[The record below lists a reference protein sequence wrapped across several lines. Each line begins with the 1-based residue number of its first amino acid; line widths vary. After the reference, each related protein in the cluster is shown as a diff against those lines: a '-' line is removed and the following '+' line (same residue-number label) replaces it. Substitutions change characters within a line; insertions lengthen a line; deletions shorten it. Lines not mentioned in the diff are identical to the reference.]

1 MKVNYLL
8 PLLLIVFCFA
18 SCSKEANKQK
28 HNDLSNYL
36 NHIEESDRNQRDKI
50 IQLDSILLTLEDDFN
65 SKAHRELLFHF
76 AGVAYNIKA
85 NELYFKT
92 SQNLLSLAQ
101 KAKDTHD
108 IAKAYFY
115 LGDYYEDIVKLD
127 SAYVSYSYAAKFYQA
142 KQDTLHVG
150 IMQKSMAIILFEEGL
165 FNQAEVEA
173 FASIQKIAPYKDNK
187 LLLEA
192 YVTIASILDQNS
204 QSEEAV
210 LYYKKALDLLNN
222 YDSKQNVTIQ
232 RITIY
237 NNIGYLYNGLKNYT
251 EAEQAL
257 LNGLNLL
264 TQDLQNSLLHAMLFN
279 NLALTYIKTDRL
291 TEAEQLVKDAY
302 RMRTSLQTPQGL
314 ISSYSRF
321 GELYLAK
328 KDTLKAVEYWKKG
341 FKTSEKVKARNT
353 ALTNLRYLSLY
364 DQQNA
369 KEYTQR
375 YYEINDSLKKL
386 QIENRTK
393 FARIEYET
401 AQLEARNELLSQ
413 RITLFSILSL
423 LAVLLSILIY
433 ILFKQKM
440 IQRRLLY
447 EQQQQQDREL
457 IYKLILQQEEI
468 AKTTLLDERT
478 RISTEL
484 HDGIINTLFNIRLML
499 SNECT
504 PQNRQLIASEIEGAQ
519 QQIRRISHNLQ
530 DQSLAMGNFTPILE
544 NLIEKN
550 TTTAQSFTLLIA
562 RNFDW
567 NNFDYKTKMNIY
579 RIVQESIQ
587 NIIKHA
593 QATRSIISIVESM
606 SSYHI
611 KIQDNGIGF
620 KVSESK
626 KGIGLKNIQFRVN
639 QINGVLTIHSSA
651 NKGTVLEVT
660 LAKAK

>member
-1 MKVNYLL
+1 MKVNYFI
-8 PLLLIVFCFA
+8 LLLVVVCCLT
-18 SCSKEANKQK
+18 SCTQKVNKQK
-28 HNDLSNYL
+28 HSDLSNYL
-36 NHIEESDRNQRDKI
+36 TQLEESDLEQQHKI
-50 IQLDSILLTLEDDFN
+50 TKLDSIFQTIQEDAN
-65 SKAHRELLFHF
+65 SKAHRELLFKL
-76 AGVAYNIKA
+76 AGVSYNIEA
-85 NELYFKT
+85 NKLYFKT
-92 SQNLLSLAQ
+92 SQDLLALAQ
-101 KAKDTHD
+101 KAKDTLD
-108 IAKAYFY
+108 IAKAYLY

-150 IMQKSMAIILFEEGL
+150 IMQKSMAVILFEEGL

-173 FASIQKIAPYKDNK
+173 FASIQKITPYKNNK

-192 YVTIASILDQNS
+192 YVTIANILDQNS
-204 QSEEAV
+204 QSEEAI
-210 LYYKKALDLLNN
+210 LYYKQALNLLNT
-222 YDSKQNVTIQ
+222 YDTKEDVTYQ
-232 RITIY
+232 RVTIY
-237 NNIGYLYNGLKNYT
+237 NNIGYLYNGIQKYT
-251 EAEQAL
+251 EAEKAL
-257 LNGLNLL
+257 LEGLNLL
-264 TQDLQNSLLHAMLFN
+264 TQDLHNSLVHAMLYN
-279 NLALTYIKTDRL
+279 NLALTYIKTNRL
-291 TEAEQLVKDAY
+291 NEAERLVHDAY
-302 RMRTSLQTPQGL
+302 AIRARLQIPQGL

-321 GELYLAK
+321 GELYLAQ
-328 KDTLKAVEYWKKG
+328 KDTLKAVEYWQKG
-341 FKTSEKVKARNT
+341 FKISETVKARNT

-364 DQQNA
+364 DQKNA
-369 KEYTQR
+369 KAYTQR
-375 YYEINDSLKKL
+375 YYEINDSLKTL

-413 RITLFSILSL
+413 RVTLFSILSI

-440 IQRRLLY
+440 IQKRLLF
-447 EQQQQQDREL
+447 EQQQQHDREL

-468 AKTTLLDERT
+468 AKKTLLDERT

-504 PQNRQLIASEIEGAQ
+504 AENRQLIASEIEEAQ

-530 DQSLAMGNFTPILE
+530 DQSLAIGSFTPILE

-550 TTTAQSFTLLIA
+550 TTPGHTFTLLIA

-567 NNFDYKTKMNIY
+567 SNFDYETKMNIY
-579 RIVQESIQ
+579 RIIQESIQ

-593 QATRSIISIVESM
+593 QATRSIISIVEST
-606 SSYHI
+606 SNYHI
-611 KIQDNGIGF
+611 KIQDNGVGF
-620 KVSESK
+620 KVSEIK

-639 QINGVLTIHSSA
+639 QMNGILTINSNA
-651 NKGTVLEVT
+651 TKGTILEVII
-660 LAKAK
+660 AKAK

>member
-1 MKVNYLL
+1 MKVNCFI
-8 PLLLIVFCFA
+8 PLLFILVCFA
-18 SCSKEANKQK
+18 SCTKEVNKQK
-28 HNDLSNYL
+28 HSDLSNYL
-36 NHIEESDRNQRDKI
+36 KQLEVSDQKQRNKI
-50 IQLDSILLTLEDDFN
+50 AKLDSIFLTLQSDAN
-65 SKAHRELLFHF
+65 SKTHREILFQL
-76 AGVAYNIKA
+76 AGVAYNIEA
-85 NELYFKT
+85 NELYFQT
-92 SQNLLSLAQ
+92 SQDILDLAQ
-101 KAKDTHD
+101 KAKDTLD
-108 IAKAYFY
+108 IAKAYLY
-115 LGDYYEDIVKLD
+115 LGDYYEDLVKLD

-142 KQDTLHVG
+142 KQDTLNVG
-150 IMQKSMAIILFEEGL
+150 IMQKSMAVILFEEGL

-173 FASIQKIAPYKDNK
+173 FASIQKIAPSKDTK

-192 YVTIASILDQNS
+192 YVTIANILDQNS
-204 QSEEAV
+204 QSEEAI

-222 YDSKQNVTIQ
+222 YDPKQDVTYQRVTIF
-232 RITIY
+232 
-237 NNIGYLYNGLKNYT
+237 NNIGYLYNGIQKYT
-251 EAEQAL
+251 EAEKAL
-257 LNGLNLL
+257 LDGLNLL
-264 TQDLQNSLLHAMLFN
+264 TKDLNKSLVHAMLYN
-279 NLALTYIKTDRL
+279 NLALTYIKTNRL
-291 TEAEQLVKDAY
+291 TEAEYLVHDAY
-302 RMRTSLQTPQGL
+302 AIRDSLQIPQGL

-328 KDTLKAVEYWKKG
+328 KDTLKAVEYWQKG

-364 DQQNA
+364 DQKNA

-375 YYEINDSLKKL
+375 YYEINDSLKAL

-413 RITLFSILSL
+413 RVTLFSILSL
-423 LAVLLSILIY
+423 LALLLSILIY

-440 IQRRLLY
+440 IQKRLLF
-447 EQQQQQDREL
+447 EQHQQQDREL

-468 AKTTLLDERT
+468 AKNTLLDERT

-504 PQNRQLIASEIEGAQ
+504 AENRQLIASEIEGAQ

-530 DQSLAMGNFTPILE
+530 DQSFAVGSFTPILE
-544 NLIEKN
+544 NLLEKN
-550 TTTAQSFTLLIA
+550 TTPGHTFTLLIA

-567 NNFDYKTKMNIY
+567 SNFDYETKMNIY
-579 RIVQESIQ
+579 RIIQESIQ

-593 QATRSIISIVESM
+593 QATRSIISIVEST

-620 KVSESK
+620 KVSEVK
-626 KGIGLKNIQFRVN
+626 KGIGLKNIQFRAN
-639 QINGVLTIHSSA
+639 QMNGILTINSSEM
-651 NKGTVLEVT
+651 KGTILELIIT
-660 LAKAK
+660 KAK